1 MNDLRRIEKEIQE
14 KQRLVQ
20 FLDEIRLHHFLRIHI
35 VRQLGC

>member
-20 FLDEIRLHHFLRIHI
+20 FLDEIRLPHFLRIRI
-35 VRQLGC
+35 VQQRGC